1 MNQSKTLLQIL
12 TEARELVSRGWMQG
26 HYYDPETHCY
36 CATGAIMRA
45 VGYLL
50 PVGIPSPDCMLRRE
64 DMLIAI
70 ERVEQV
76 EQAIS
81 AARFPMLG
89 YLSLAIWN
97 DQPTTTQADVVALFD
112 RAIAGAQA

>member
-50 PVGIPSPDCMLRRE
+50 PVGIPSPDCMLLRE
-64 DMLIAI
+64 SMLVAI
-70 ERVEQV
+70 ERMERAMPQ
-76 EQAIS
+76 S
-81 AARFPMLG
+81 RFPMPG
-89 YLSLAIWN
+89 YLSLACWN

-112 RAIAGAQA
+112 RAIVGAQA